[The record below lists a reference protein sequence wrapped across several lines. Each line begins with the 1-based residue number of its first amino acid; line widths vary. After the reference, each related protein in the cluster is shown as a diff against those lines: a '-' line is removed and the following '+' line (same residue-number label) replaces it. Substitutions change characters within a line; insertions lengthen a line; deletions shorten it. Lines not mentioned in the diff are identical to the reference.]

1 MPNEPISRP
10 QVEHLARLARLRLDD
25 EEVDRM
31 TAELGA
37 IVEYMG
43 ILASADLTAAEDAM
57 DELDPLSLR
66 EDEPGRGLDR
76 DAALGQSARV
86 ARGGFVVRSFKEG

>member
-1 MPNEPISRP
+1 L
-10 QVEHLARLARLRLDD
+10 HLARLARLRLDD

-37 IVEYMG
+37 IVGYMG
-43 ILASADLTAAEDAM
+43 MLASADLTTADDEIDAIV
-57 DELDPLSLR
+57 PLSLR
-66 EDEPGRGLDR
+66 EDEPGQGLDR

-86 ARGGFVVRSFKEG
+86 ARDGFVVRSFKEG